1 MTRLNRD
8 WALATA
14 LTAIALIQRV
24 WGLAYPR
31 GYIFDETYYAK
42 NAFALSRY
50 GVEVNVLNR
59 APEFVVHP
67 PVGKWLIAIGIK
79 LFGNN
84 EFGWRI
90 SAAVIGSFSV
100 TLMYF
105 TARKLFN
112 SQFLNVV
119 ASFLILVDGL
129 HLVHSR
135 VALLDIFLM
144 FFIQVA
150 LLAVLY
156 SRYWIAGF
164 ALGLACGVKWSGLY
178 FLIAFA
184 LLVLIFDWIRYRFLG
199 YENPIKEFLQ
209 KDFLKRTLQ
218 FIFLPLLTYM
228 LSWSGWFFSKSGWDR
243 HWSKNPFKSLW
254 HYHAEI
260 LNFHTNLTEK
270 HPYMANPWSWLIMGR
285 PTSFFYETPNTC
297 GVKNC
302 SREVLALGT
311 PLIYWSIAVAFI
323 IVIGI
328 WIQSRDLTAGIIL
341 TAIGA
346 GYLPWFAFQKRTMFT
361 FYTIS
366 FEPFLMLL
374 LIYLLHRYFQSAKD
388 EEQLQKRKSVAFAI
402 GAIYLAC
409 FLYFLPIYYGQ
420 TLTYNSWYDHMW
432 LPSWI

>member
-1 MTRLNRD
+1 M
-8 WALATA
+8 
-14 LTAIALIQRV
+14 
-24 WGLAYPR
+24 
-31 GYIFDETYYAK
+31 
-42 NAFALSRY
+42 
-50 GVEVNVLNR
+50 
-59 APEFVVHP
+59 
-67 PVGKWLIAIGIK
+67 
-79 LFGNN
+79 LF
-84 EFGWRI
+84 R
-90 SAAVIGSFSV
+90 SSV

-112 SQFLNVV
+112 SQFLSVA